1 MLIVTRTP
9 ALACAMVLIAAQAS
23 AQSQPPSAPVYPTKP
38 VRLLIP
44 FAPGGGADV
53 LNRIIA
59 QRLGETM
66 GQSVIADNRP
76 GADGVVATEIA
87 ARSPADGYT
96 LLVVTLSFA
105 INPAINR
112 KLPYDALADFAPI
125 TQTASQQ
132 AILIVHPSLPVK
144 STKELIDY
152 ARARP
157 GALNYGSSSNAG
169 QLPMEL
175 FNSMAG
181 LKMVHVPYKGSAP
194 MLTDLLAGQIQLTF
208 GGALAS
214 MPLVKQGKLRA
225 LAIGDAKRS
234 ALLPDLPT
242 IAESGLPGYEALQW
256 MGLVAP
262 AKTPRAIVER
272 LNKEVVRIV
281 QSPEV
286 KERLLQIGNEPV
298 GSSPAQFAAFI
309 KAEIAKW
316 GKIAKQAGVKP
327 ES

>member
-144 STKELIDY
+144 STKELIEY